1 MVFPLLTME
10 HLQAHS
16 SFYKIRGTEDGVCK
30 NSFISI
36 IKKHNCILV
45 LGGRDLQNS
54 FILTQ
59 IKDCMV
65 VMWDEG
71 TLLGKCEKYTKTN
84 SSFIAK
90 SITYTE
96 KSIKCTS

>member
-1 MVFPLLTME
+1 M
-10 HLQAHS
+10 
-16 SFYKIRGTEDGVCK
+16 
-30 NSFISI
+30 
-36 IKKHNCILV
+36 HNCISV
-45 LGGRDLQNS
+45 LGGRELQNS

-71 TLLGKCEKYTKTN
+71 TLLGKCEKYTKKN

-90 SITYTE
+90 NIKYTE
-96 KSIKCTS
+96 KSIKCTSKCMKY